1 MHPGRGYNEL
11 KVGDVFESTMTL
23 TETHIVLGA
32 GLFGD
37 FNPLHVNES
46 YGKETRFGGR
56 IAHGYLTSNVMAAPM
71 GMILYGTAIAY
82 VEHNIKFTAP
92 VRAGDTLTVAWTVS
106 GHGRQAQAQRRHGR
120 LCRHLQEP
128 GRHHGRRGQRQ
139 AAGGKQRLSV
149 RGFSAPYKVV
159 GDEFEEIVLVLDRDA
174 EFHQHLIAELRAT
187 SGRRPGQAMVEMD
200 RQLQDGH

>member
-11 KVGDVFESTMTL
+11 RVGDVFESAMTL

-46 YGKETRFGGR
+46 FGKQTRFGSR

-106 GHGRQAQAQRRHGR
+106 AMDAKPKHNGGMVTFTGN
-120 LCRHLQEP
+120 CKNQE
-128 GRHHGRRGQRQ
+128 GT
-139 AAGGKQRLSV
+139 
-149 RGFSAPYKVV
+149 VV
-159 GDEFEEIVLVLDRDA
+159 AEATAKLLV
-174 EFHQHLIAELRAT
+174 ENN
-187 SGRRPGQAMVEMD
+187 G
-200 RQLQDGH
+200 